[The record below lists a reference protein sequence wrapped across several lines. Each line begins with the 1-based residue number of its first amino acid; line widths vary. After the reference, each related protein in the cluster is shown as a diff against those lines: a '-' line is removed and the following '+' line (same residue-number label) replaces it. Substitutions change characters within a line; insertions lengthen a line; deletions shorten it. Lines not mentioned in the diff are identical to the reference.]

1 MCDRSPRKEKN
12 SYLRSC
18 CLLVLVV
25 LTGVSVGVGAQE
37 SSASSSKV
45 LEEIVVTAQ
54 RREQG
59 MGDLPVAISA
69 FDAETLAQLQ
79 LEDLTDLENFVPSLQ
94 VNHEGPHASM
104 TLRGVG
110 SQSINYGGD
119 PGVGFHADGIYVARA
134 KPRFATFYDLERIEV
149 LRGPQGTL
157 YGRNTTGGAINLVYN
172 KPSPEFYGRL
182 TLAALSHD
190 GYEVA
195 GVLNGAVTDRVSGRL
210 SFDQEYNEGWAEN
223 AFPGGDDLGDKDN
236 WAVRGQ
242 LQIDVSDS
250 VELLLQG
257 DYYESD
263 PGNPNRKFL
272 GGPDG
277 RLTAGQSPPFN
288 GDALVSYST
297 RKGVSSNDASS
308 PSEFWGLSAKL
319 SIEFENFQFRSISAY
334 RSHVYDEFNQDID
347 GTDVYFSDLDS
358 LNDIEQYSQEF
369 QLVSNREG
377 KFQWLLGAY
386 YFNED
391 GEFSSRIFFGFPEL
405 RAGGTVETTSYAAYA
420 RGEYQISD
428 NLNAFAGVRYSYDE
442 KDMTEFLSIF
452 PFLPRIDRADD
463 DDWDDVTWEIGVDYQ
478 YSDESKVFA
487 KIAHGFK
494 SGGFNTS
501 SLQATSFDPEEV
513 LSLEVGYRGLLNA
526 GRTRLSAI
534 VHWSDYKDIQLSTI
548 RDFAVEFNNASDS
561 DIGGV
566 ELEITTLASDNLQLS
581 AMASYLHTEL
591 GEYITVSQARPELGI
606 QDLKG
611 NEMVNAPEWKFALSA
626 TYEFSPAD
634 VGGFSVSAN
643 YYWEDEVFFTPQN
656 HPQASEDSVGR
667 ADANL
672 HYRSNDG
679 RWSAELFVKN
689 ITDEKVLSGILIA
702 SAAVG
707 SPHTGA
713 WDAPR
718 TYGLR
723 VTMEFE

>member
-1 MCDRSPRKEKN
+1 MFIRRLRKVN
-12 SYLRSC
+12 HSYLHSC
-18 CLLVLVV
+18 CMLILIG
-25 LTGVSVGVGAQE
+25 LTGVSAEVGAQE
-37 SSASSSKV
+37 SSASSSKA

-69 FDAETLAQLQ
+69 FDTETLAELQLQ
-79 LEDLTDLENFVPSLQ
+79 DITDLENFVPSLK
-94 VNHEGPHASM
+94 VSTFNM

-119 PGVGFHADGIYVARA
+119 PGIGFHADGIYLARSR
-134 KPRFATFYDLERIEV
+134 PRFAAFYDLERIEV

-157 YGRNTTGGAINLVYN
+157 YGRNTTGGAVNLVYN

-182 TLAALSHD
+182 TSAALSHD

-195 GVLNGAVTDRVSGRL
+195 GVLNGAITDRVSGRL
-210 SFDQEYNEGWAEN
+210 SFDQEYNEGWSEN
-223 AFPGGDDLGDKDN
+223 AFPGGDDLDDKDN

-242 LQIDVSDS
+242 LQVDISDTMG
-250 VELLLQG
+250 LLLQG

-263 PGNPNRKFL
+263 PGGNPNRKFL

-277 RLTAGQSPPFN
+277 RLTSAQSPPFN
-288 GDALVSYST
+288 GDALVSYSS
-297 RKGVSSNDASS
+297 RKGVSSTDSS
-308 PSEFWGLSAKL
+308 RPQEFWGLSAKL

-334 RSHVYDEFNQDID
+334 RSHVFDEFNVDND
-347 GTDVYFSDLDS
+347 GTDAAFSDSDF
-358 LNDIEQYSQEF
+358 LNDMEQYSQEF
-369 QLVSNREG
+369 QLVSTREG

-391 GEFSSRIFFGFPEL
+391 GEFSRRIFFGFPEFL
-405 RAGGTVETTSYAAYA
+405 AGGTVETTSYAAYV
-420 RGEYQISD
+420 RGTYQISD
-428 NLNAFAGVRYSYDE
+428 KLNAFAGVRYSYDE
-442 KDMTEFLSIF
+442 KDMTEFLEIF
-452 PFLPRIDRADD
+452 PFLPRADRADD

-478 YSDESKVFA
+478 YSDASSVFA
-487 KIAHGFK
+487 KVAQGFK

-501 SLQATSFDPEEV
+501 SLQTTSFDPEEV
-513 LSLEVGYRGLLNA
+513 LSFEVGYRGLLNA

-534 VHWSDYKDIQLSTI
+534 VHWNDYKDIQLSTV
-548 RDFAVEFNNASDS
+548 RDFAVEFNNASSS

-591 GEYITVSQARPELGI
+591 GTYNSISQARPELGV
-606 QDLKG
+606 QDLAG
-611 NEMVNAPEWKFALSA
+611 NQMVQAPEWKFALSA
-626 TYEFSPAD
+626 AYDFSPAD
-634 VGGFSVSAN
+634 VGGFSFNAN
-643 YYWEDEVFFTPQN
+643 YHWQDEVFFTAHN
-656 HPQASEDSVGR
+656 HPQTSEDSVGR

-672 HYRSNDG
+672 LYRSNDG

-689 ITDEKVLSGILIA
+689 LTDENVLADIFIA
-702 SAAVG
+702 TAAVG
-707 SPHTGA
+707 SPHTGG